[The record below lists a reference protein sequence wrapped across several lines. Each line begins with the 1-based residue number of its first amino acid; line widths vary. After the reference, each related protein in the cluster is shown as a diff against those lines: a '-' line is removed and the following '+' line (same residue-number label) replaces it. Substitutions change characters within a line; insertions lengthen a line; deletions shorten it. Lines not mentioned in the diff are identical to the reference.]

1 MQVDLRIKRDKSLM
15 EPISP
20 RERSLKLSL
29 EKHACGA
36 CLRLYNTLYKMK
48 NMIRELRIR
57 DVRW

>member
-1 MQVDLRIKRDKSLM
+1 M
-15 EPISP
+15 EPINP
-20 RERSLKLSL
+20 RKRSLKLSL